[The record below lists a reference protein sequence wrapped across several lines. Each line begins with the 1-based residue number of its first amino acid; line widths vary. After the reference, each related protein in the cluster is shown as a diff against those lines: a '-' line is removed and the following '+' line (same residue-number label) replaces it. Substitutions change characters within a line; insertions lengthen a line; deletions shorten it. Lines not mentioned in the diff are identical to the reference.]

1 VIRRLPRLLVVAVVC
16 ACSSS
21 PPVRPSPNVLLP
33 DVGAGYRL
41 VAPSGPLSR
50 AALAAATA
58 VPQREM
64 ASYLDASSLVSAGE
78 RVWTSEGGGFVTDT
92 VATFGSAADAAGL
105 VALAAKVLPG
115 PATHPFDIIGLSSVK
130 GFVQTSAVRGRT
142 MFCVIAFVPA
152 GVRAFVLTRCTT
164 YPQDTT
170 TVSRLV
176 AKQLIRA
183 SV

>member
-1 VIRRLPRLLVVAVVC
+1 MIRRLPRLLIVAVVC

-64 ASYLDASSLVSAGE
+64 ASYLSASSLVSAGE
-78 RVWTSEGGGFVTDT
+78 RVWTSKDGDFVTDI
-92 VATFGSAADAAGL
+92 VATFRSAADAAGL
-105 VALAAKVLPG
+105 AALATKVLPG
-115 PATHPFDIIGLSSVK
+115 PATRAFDIVGLTSVK
-130 GFVQTSAVRGRT
+130 GFVQTSVVRGRT
-142 MFCVIAFVPA
+142 MFCVIAFAPA
-152 GVRAFVLTRCTT
+152 GARAFVLTRCTT
-164 YPQDTT
+164 FPQDTT
-170 TVSRLV
+170 AVSRLV
-176 AKQLIRA
+176 VQQLARA
-183 SV
+183 AA